1 MSAVDVSLE
10 DLWDRVPGQGE
21 AVAVLRSS
29 VGSPT
34 HAYLITG
41 PEGSGKSELAT
52 AFAASLL
59 ARDTTADE
67 ADRIASRVAAGS
79 HGGFIVVERE
89 GQFLTADEARSVVE
103 RSVRSPKEGPLQVIV
118 ITDFHMVRDAG
129 PMLLKSIEEPPP
141 STIFVLL
148 AEDLPRELD
157 TIASRCVSI
166 VLHPLPLEVLV
177 DRLASEGSDPDRA
190 RVAAHAAGGNLRRAR
205 LLVRDAGV
213 VDRRELWYRAPERVD
228 GRGSTACS
236 ITDDLLGSI
245 ASLEEPLAEMEAEE
259 IEALQQRHEEIGT
272 TVRKGDLNRIQDRYK
287 RAARRIRTDEI
298 RNGLG
303 VLVSRYRDEMSTG
316 GDPAIF
322 TSVAEAVQ
330 RVGENLVFNASE
342 ELALQ
347 SLFMSIPPL
356 DGRSRD

>member
-1 MSAVDVSLE
+1 MTAPDVSLE
-10 DLWDRVPGQGE
+10 DLWQRVPGQRE
-21 AVAVLRSS
+21 AVEVLRAS

-52 AFAASLL
+52 AFAAALL
-59 ARDTTADE
+59 GRGASAEDADG
-67 ADRIASRVAAGS
+67 IASRVVSGN
-79 HGGFIVVERE
+79 HGGFVLVERE
-89 GQFLTADEARSVVE
+89 GQFLTADEARAVVE
-103 RSVRSPKEGPLQVIV
+103 RSVRSPKEGSVQVIV

-129 PMLLKSIEEPPP
+129 PMLLKSIEEPPA

-148 AEDLPRELD
+148 AEDLPTELD

-166 VLHPLPLEVLV
+166 ALHPVPLDVLV
-177 DRLASEGSDPDRA
+177 ERLVVEGADPERARLAA
-190 RVAAHAAGGNLRRAR
+190 QAAGGNLRRAR
-205 LLVRDAGV
+205 LLVRDDGV
-213 VDRRELWYRAPERVD
+213 ANRRNIWYRAPERID

-236 ITDDLLGSI
+236 ITDDLLASI
-245 ASLEEPLAEMEAEE
+245 ASLEEPLAEMQAEE
-259 IEALQQRHEEIGT
+259 ILTLEQQHEEMGT

-303 VLVSRYRDEMSTG
+303 VLVSRYRDELSREGTS
-316 GDPAIF
+316 DAF

-330 RVGENLVFNASE
+330 RVGEDLVFNVSE

-356 DGRSRD
+356 TRHHRD